1 MADLSKQKPA
11 ASAFNYCRRAPFR
24 KLEKNCCA
32 SASFAI
38 QSKSMSDRSRAEE
51 DLRVI
56 RDLMERATIYRAISA
71 PTALVAGVLS
81 ILSTALVYLNN
92 DVKLIF
98 GRPVGPREF
107 ALIWIDVLILVLA
120 ANAFF
125 IWREARYE
133 GRPFISPGMKLA
145 IRAVAPTLLIPA
157 IFTIWFFKRGYLGG
171 QELELVV
178 VWVIFY
184 GLALLSTALFA
195 PRSLTLLGWAFLLTG
210 IAIPVLINLLDELA
224 GDVPTVVMGVAFGF
238 YHLVYATC
246 TWRQR
251 TMTAPAEVS
260 IE

>member
-1 MADLSKQKPA
+1 
-11 ASAFNYCRRAPFR
+11 
-24 KLEKNCCA
+24 
-32 SASFAI
+32 
-38 QSKSMSDRSRAEE
+38 MSDHARAEE

-56 RDLMERATIYRAISA
+56 RSLMERATIYRAISA

-81 ILSTALVYLNN
+81 ILSAGVIYLNN
-92 DVKLIF
+92 DVNLIF

-107 ALIWIDVLILVLA
+107 AAIWIDVLVLA
-120 ANAFF
+120 LIANGFF
-125 IWREARYE
+125 VWREAKCS

-145 IRAVAPTLLIPA
+145 LRAIAPNLLIPLA
-157 IFTIWFFKRGYLGG
+157 FTIWFFKRGYLGG

-178 VWVIFY
+178 IWVVFY

-224 GDVPTVVMGVAFGF
+224 GDVPTVVMGLAFGL
-238 YHLVYATC
+238 YHLVYAAS
-246 TWRQR
+246 TWPRGAAR
-251 TMTAPAEVS
+251 APAEVS